1 MVSCDFAQQLFRAL
15 EQGSPLEAEVMLLA
29 QELGIP
35 SDFTLKS
42 WENDDFEALDL
53 GGILLSNSTWTRFP
67 QKTGWFKGSSS
78 PNLWWIQR
86 RDLGYEPSRQESHE
100 DDRDLEE
107 GMVSARCLIEFSKL
121 KCGTSVQSRNV

>member
-1 MVSCDFAQQLFRAL
+1 MGFRGYPTFKL
-15 EQGSPLEAEVMLLA
+15 NL
-29 QELGIP
+29 
-35 SDFTLKS
+35 DTL
-42 WENDDFEALDL
+42 
-53 GGILLSNSTWTRFP
+53 P
-67 QKTGWFKGSSS
+67 PKTGWFKGSSS

-121 KCGTSVQSRNV
+121 KCEI